1 MLRELPVVLRS
12 LSRRPGFSSAVVL
25 TLGLGLGAN
34 AALFSLVDAVMLRPL
49 PYPESE
55 SLVSLTSTVKRGDS
69 VEERS
74 LSYPDFI
81 DLEAGVPAFESVA
94 ALTGSSTVWTGGER
108 ARLLQGEWVSGD
120 YFDVLRT
127 EPVIGPGFSE
137 ASERE
142 VIVGHAL
149 WQQDFGSDPSIL
161 DRSLTLGGNSHR
173 VVGVMP
179 AGFGGVSEDGE
190 VWIRLSDV
198 DPERFQRDSRFFD
211 AVGRLEPGADLAL
224 ANEQLR
230 TVFSRL
236 EKDYP
241 EDNTGYGAAGTLL
254 RDAMVGDLSRPV
266 ALLLGAVA
274 LLLLIAC
281 ANVANLLLV
290 HRVRQRRQVAI
301 RLALGA
307 SGHQL
312 LRWRMAE
319 AATLGLLGGA
329 LGLLLASWGTAALV
343 RLSPVELPAF
353 ATVEINETVAL
364 SALGLALVV
373 GLILGMT
380 TAFRSGVDSSPEL
393 LRQGGTAGE
402 GASGGAR
409 RWLLAAEV
417 ALALLVSVGS
427 LTTLSSWRATTQ
439 IDPGFD
445 PEAAV
450 FSVRIPEVG
459 EDEAPAQ
466 QDPAR
471 EALRRQV
478 REAAASIPGVAA
490 VALASDAP
498 LQGGYSATV
507 VSAEGAV
514 PQPDAPYGGGV
525 RTYRH
530 VVSAEYFD
538 ALRLPIVR
546 GRGLENV
553 VPDGTPVA
561 VLSRRLAE
569 RLWPDVDDPVGR
581 RFKLGGPATQ
591 EDLDAI
597 AADPGQSPWMEVV
610 GLVGET
616 RHRTLVPDPERVAE
630 DPDLYLPLQQ
640 WPRRSLVGIV
650 RMEDGIEASSTLSSL
665 RDRLE
670 AVHAEMPVFELGT
683 LRQNFDRQT
692 ARSRF
697 GSVLM
702 SLFAALS
709 LILAAIGIYGVMAY
723 RVSARVREIGIR
735 IALGADR
742 GRVVRKV
749 LSEGLVTSGIGLT
762 LGGIATLL
770 VTRWSTVADVFYGIE
785 PSNPRLLLV
794 AAVVLASVAALACAV
809 PALRASRVDPM
820 IALREE

>member
-1 MLRELPVVLRS
+1 MLRELPLVLRT
-12 LSRRPGFSSAVVL
+12 LLRRPGFAAAVIL
-25 TLGLGLGAN
+25 TLALGIGAN

-49 PYPESE
+49 PFPESD
-55 SLVSLTSTVKRGDS
+55 SLVSLYSTVQRGNGI
-69 VEERS
+69 EQRS
-74 LSYPDFI
+74 LSYPDFL
-81 DLEAGVPAFESVA
+81 DLRGGVPAFESVA
-94 ALTGSSTVWTGGER
+94 AFTDSSTVWTGGEQ
-108 ARLLQGEWVSGD
+108 ARLLQGEWVSED
-120 YFDVLRT
+120 YFEVLRT
-127 EPVIGPGFSE
+127 DPLIGPGFSK

-142 VIVGHAL
+142 VLVSHAL
-149 WQQDFGSDPSIL
+149 WQHDFGGDSAVL
-161 DRSLTLGGNSHR
+161 DQSLTLGGEPHR

-179 AGFGGVSEDGE
+179 PGFGGVSEDGE

-198 DPERFQRDSRFFD
+198 EPERFRRGSRFFD
-211 AVGRLEPGADLAL
+211 GVGRLASGSDVDL

-230 TVFSRL
+230 TVFARL
-236 EKDYP
+236 EQDYP
-241 EDNTGYGAAGTLL
+241 EDNTGYRAAGALL
-254 RDAMVGDLSRPV
+254 RDVMVGDLSRPV
-266 ALLLGAVA
+266 TLLLGAVA

-307 SGHQL
+307 AGHHL
-312 LRWRMAE
+312 LRWRVAE
-319 AATLGLLGGA
+319 AAILGVLGGA

-353 ATVEINETVAL
+353 ATIEINDAVVL
-364 SALGLALVV
+364 FALGLALAV
-373 GLILGMT
+373 GLVLGLT
-380 TAFRSGVDSSPEL
+380 TAFRSPMDSSPEL

-402 GASGGAR
+402 GTSGGAR

-417 ALALLVSVGS
+417 ALALVVTVGS
-427 LTTLSSWRATTQ
+427 LATLSSWNAMTQ

-478 REAAASIPGVAA
+478 RDAAASIPGVAT

-507 VSAEGAV
+507 VSAEGAE

-530 VVSAEYFD
+530 VVSEEYFD
-538 ALRLPIVR
+538 ALELSIVH

-553 VPDGTPVA
+553 VSDGTPVA
-561 VLSRRLAE
+561 VLSRRLAGK
-569 RLWPDVDDPVGR
+569 LWPGAHDPIGR

-591 EDLDAI
+591 EELDAI
-597 AADPGQSPWMEVV
+597 ASDPSESPWMEVV
-610 GLVGET
+610 GLVGEV

-640 WPRRSLVGIV
+640 WPRRSLTGIV
-650 RMEDGIEASSTLSSL
+650 RMEEGVEATAALASL
-665 RDRLE
+665 RERLE
-670 AVHAEMPVFELGT
+670 SVHAEIPIFELGT
-683 LRQNFDRQT
+683 LEENFDRQT

-709 LILAAIGIYGVMAY
+709 LILAAIGIYSVMAY

-749 LSEGLVTSGIGLT
+749 LGEGLLTAGLGLA
-762 LGGIATLL
+762 LGGVSALL
-770 VTRWSTVADVFYGIE
+770 VARWDAVAEVFYGVD
-785 PSNPRLLLV
+785 PSNPLLLLV
-794 AAVVLASVAALACAV
+794 AGIVLAGVAVLACAV

-820 IALREE
+820 VALREE